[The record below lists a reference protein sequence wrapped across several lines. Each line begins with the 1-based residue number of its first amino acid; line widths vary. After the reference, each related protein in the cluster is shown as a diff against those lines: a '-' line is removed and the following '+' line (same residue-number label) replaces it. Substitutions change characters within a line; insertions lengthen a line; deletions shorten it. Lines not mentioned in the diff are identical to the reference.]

1 VCQDYVEEDG
11 GYIVTVPSKA
21 DIEKRKKAL
30 EKFKKGLDEN
40 GKVAEKALCS
50 AIRTAIRSVWLKHNT
65 KLAYLYERTI
75 PDMNPDT
82 RTKWLIQC
90 ECCGEMFKLG
100 DVEINHKRG
109 ENPLLSFEDVLPFTK
124 SILGV
129 GFDDI
134 EVLCKGCHS
143 IQTYSERYGM
153 CFEDA
158 KKEKWVIAK
167 INQTVAAQKKELL
180 AAGFTAK
187 EISNEES
194 RRACYRKLKQGEN
207 E

>member
-1 VCQDYVEEDG
+1 M
-11 GYIVTVPSKA
+11 TVPSKA
-21 DIEKRKKAL
+21 DIEKRQKAL
-30 EKFKKGLDEN
+30 EKFKSKLDAN
-40 GKVAEKALCS
+40 GKASEKSLCS
-50 AIRTAIRSVWLKHNT
+50 AIRSAIRGVWMKHDT

-100 DVEINHKRG
+100 DVEINHRKG
-109 ENPLLSFEDVLPFTK
+109 ENQLLSFEDVLPFTQ

-143 IQTYSERYGM
+143 ILTYSERYGVT
-153 CFEDA
+153 FEEA
-158 KKEKWVIAK
+158 KKEKAVIEK
-167 INQTVAAQKKELL
+167 INQTVAKQKKELL
-180 AAGFTAK
+180 AAGFTHK
-187 EISNEES
+187 DISNEEK
-194 RRACYRKLKQGEN
+194 RRECYRKLIGEN
-207 E
+207 K